1 MESEQ
6 SVKSLLEM
14 AFNIVN
20 PNLTS
25 FQINDELWP
34 IKLGIKKLEPFIM
47 SYSQAVNSLLN
58 IQTQV
63 NSIVYAASDSEFGV
77 KYEECELF
85 DKGTF
90 LLIACDAVDQVLS
103 CSSVNENCLDVSI
116 LINEFNPKNL
126 DLSVGEVLDNKKLK
140 QGLISS
146 ILNESGVL
154 QTGASRKVAQNV
166 IDEFDIEQNK
176 TPGPSL

>member
-6 SVKSLLEM
+6 SVKSLLEL

-47 SYSQAVNSLLN
+47 SYSQAVSSLLN

-63 NSIVYAASDSEFGV
+63 NSIVYATSDLEFDV

-90 LLIACDAVDQVLS
+90 LLIACDAVDQIFN
-103 CSSVNENCLDVSI
+103 CSSVIENCLDVSV
-116 LINEFNPKNL
+116 LINEFNPRNL
-126 DLSVGEVLDNKKLK
+126 ELSEGEVLDNKKLK

-146 ILNESGVL
+146 ILNESGL
-154 QTGASRKVAQNV
+154 LETSSARKVAQNLV
-166 IDEFDIEQNK
+166 DETNVEQTK